1 MSDAVEETQETSDKD
16 PDEPKGLRKQVVSLN
31 ARLKVYED
39 RDRDVVWKDAG
50 FDTTQGIGKAIFQV
64 YDGEVSKEAITK
76 FALDEYGHDVSVEPE
91 TVHPQAQ
98 QIAEAQQRVDEL
110 TSTAGSVADA
120 TQVDALAK
128 AEAEGDYATTMA
140 IKGQQVADMMRD
152 NRR

>member
-1 MSDAVEETQETSDKD
+1 MSDAVEETQETSTPD

-39 RDRDVVWKDAG
+39 RERNVVWKDAG

-64 YDGEVSKEAITK
+64 YDGEVSQEAIIK
-76 FALDEYGHDVSVEPE
+76 FAKEEYGHDVSEEPE
-91 TVHPQAQ
+91 VVHPQAQ

-110 TSTAGSVADA
+110 TSTAGSVADV

-128 AEAEGDYATTMA
+128 AEADGDYVTTMQ
-140 IKGQQVADMMRD
+140 IKGQQIADMMKP
-152 NRR
+152 RR